1 MLSVVLLTSLLSV
14 GPDERKP
21 RGPALR
27 RDKLR
32 KGSVPNGVF
41 PPRRLLLS
49 ELVLT
54 GLSVPSE
61 HKKDVKKKAQSKGT
75 VPARRRLVLSNRV
88 LE

>member
-1 MLSVVLLTSLLSV
+1 MTAEGSVLLVVLLTSLLSV

-27 RDKLR
+27 RDRLR

-41 PPRRLLLS
+41 PPLRLLLS

-54 GLSVPSE
+54 ALSVSFR
-61 HKKDVKKKAQSKGT
+61 AQEGREEESS
-75 VPARRRLVLSNRV
+75 A
-88 LE
+88 